1 MRRCSHPRRLSHD
14 TSLSLRRSASAPRS
28 RWIESDIPEA
38 YEIKV
43 YELDDVERL
52 QRRGGADKQG
62 IACFSAKLKFLEH
75 RQQRVEEMRA
85 KYNSLKTELELA
97 KQNLR
102 LELAKQNLR
111 LELAKQNL
119 RLEPGKWNQEFD
131 LWQTF
136 EVDSL

>member
-1 MRRCSHPRRLSHD
+1 MHRKNREATSGSHPRRLSHD

-102 LELAKQNLR
+102 LE
-111 LELAKQNL
+111 
-119 RLEPGKWNQEFD
+119 PGKWNQEFD